1 MPNFSS
7 ICLQCHPPVQELA
20 NSWML
25 HYFICVCIYDHAIE
39 LFNYLF
45 LFIFLNLSECEYDCM
60 KLKHVSAFFVLLV
73 SSASKIIWSFRM
85 KFVLFL
91 FLMTFRIHHKCR
103 VAIHHGESSRA
114 RNWEL
119 HEKSSL
125 PLWREQGV
133 NCNCSQP
140 TTNTVMFVCFLS
152 VASNVFMHHF
162 WDLTCNSLLIHQ
174 KCMCMHVLSL
184 QSNLDLSK
192 LVPFF

>member
-1 MPNFSS
+1 MFTIRSFAMPNFSS

-91 FLMTFRIHHKCR
+91 FFSSYKAMFLLLFSVFSCAIQIVWSYNTSFPLLLLATHHFCLFP
-103 VAIHHGESSRA
+103 VF
-114 RNWEL
+114 
-119 HEKSSL
+119 
-125 PLWREQGV
+125 
-133 NCNCSQP
+133 NCSEH
-140 TTNTVMFVCFLS
+140 FLE
-152 VASNVFMHHF
+152 
-162 WDLTCNSLLIHQ
+162 C
-174 KCMCMHVLSL
+174 K
-184 QSNLDLSK
+184 
-192 LVPFF
+192 